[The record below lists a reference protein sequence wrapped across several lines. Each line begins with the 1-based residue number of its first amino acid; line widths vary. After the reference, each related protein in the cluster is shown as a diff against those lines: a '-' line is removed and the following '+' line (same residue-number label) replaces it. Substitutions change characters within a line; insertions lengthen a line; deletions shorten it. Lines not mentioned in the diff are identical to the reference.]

1 MMVAIFFTTQSW
13 NAIPQAET
21 GQHSSVPADDPGVL
35 VGAVF
40 PIGASCPQQE
50 EVITCG
56 PQIMK
61 LELQEAKRKQ
71 RRSSTRCSAQSSWIS
86 TAV

>member
-1 MMVAIFFTTQSW
+1 MSMQSDRKHPGFIPTVITKYTFVKVAGNDGAIFYHTVL

-40 PIGASCPQQE
+40 PIGAVLAPSR
-50 EVITCG
+50 
-56 PQIMK
+56 
-61 LELQEAKRKQ
+61 RKWSPAG
-71 RRSSTRCSAQSSWIS
+71 RE
-86 TAV
+86 